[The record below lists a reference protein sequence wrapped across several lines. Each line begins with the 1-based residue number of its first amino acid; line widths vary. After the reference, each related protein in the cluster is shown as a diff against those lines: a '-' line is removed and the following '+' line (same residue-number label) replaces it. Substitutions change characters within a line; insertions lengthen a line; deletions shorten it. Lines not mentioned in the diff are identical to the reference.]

1 MSDENILPAIED
13 TKSDNGVEYTLPP
26 DKNMANKMSVRLAN
40 KILINNIDSDIS
52 KYYEN
57 LQDIDKLTD
66 ILKKYVLSEDTPI
79 LEDDIINIDENEL
92 ENGCRNRLISIKK
105 CIREILIIK
114 MALNKKK
121 VVLDEDLNN
130 DIMKRL
136 ENELYFNRDD
146 EMKKMFKECGYKL
159 DSDTYLQ
166 IAKKIKIDDEGCIIL
181 IF

>member
-1 MSDENILPAIED
+1 MSNENILPAIED
-13 TKSDNGVEYTLPP
+13 TKSDAGVEYTLPQ
-26 DKNMANKMSVRLAN
+26 DKSKMSVRLAN
-40 KILINNIDSDIS
+40 KILINNNDSDIS

-57 LQDIDKLTD
+57 LQDVDKLTD
-66 ILKKYVLSEDTPI
+66 ILKKYVLSEDTPK
-79 LEDDIINIDENEL
+79 LEDDIINFDEKEL

-121 VVLDEDLNN
+121 IVLDEDLNN

-146 EMKKMFKECGYKL
+146 EMKRECGYKL
-159 DSDTYLQ
+159 DQDTYLQ

>member
-1 MSDENILPAIED
+1 
-13 TKSDNGVEYTLPP
+13 
-26 DKNMANKMSVRLAN
+26 
-40 KILINNIDSDIS
+40 
-52 KYYEN
+52 
-57 LQDIDKLTD
+57 
-66 ILKKYVLSEDTPI
+66 
-79 LEDDIINIDENEL
+79 
-92 ENGCRNRLISIKK
+92 
-105 CIREILIIK
+105 